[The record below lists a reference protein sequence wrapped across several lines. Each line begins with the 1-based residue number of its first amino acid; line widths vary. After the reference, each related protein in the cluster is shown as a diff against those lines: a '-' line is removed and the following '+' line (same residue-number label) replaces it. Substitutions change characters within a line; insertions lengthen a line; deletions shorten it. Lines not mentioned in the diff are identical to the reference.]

1 MRKVF
6 LLTGFQN
13 WGKTWL
19 IKKLFNRQRFFEHSV
34 YNYHGHSFCV
44 IPKSN
49 DDLGQLGYESE
60 YHRRI
65 KKLYGKNIVPQYI
78 FSAFCPTKE
87 PTNLSDQI
95 ISNLYR
101 ADQVILI
108 PIEYK
113 WCAHA
118 RLQLNEISTYYATL
132 GNVSIQPLTLLNPAG
147 KLQDLKKIVV
157 QNLP

>member
-34 YNYHGHSFCV
+34 YNYRDHSFCV

-95 ISNLYR
+95 ISNFVEF
-101 ADQVILI
+101 AF
-108 PIEYK
+108 EY
-113 WCAHA
+113 
-118 RLQLNEISTYYATL
+118 QFQYE
-132 GNVSIQPLTLLNPAG
+132 
-147 KLQDLKKIVV
+147 QDHVQTRHVHLKPDYPK
-157 QNLP
+157 